1 MIEPNRAI
9 RIKYGLWDNRERGY
23 PATHSIVDDWVMEDR
38 VNRIEASRGWSRV
51 GTAPV
56 ASTWNLPHLPTIKTL
71 CIVSDDQQSRMRTCL
86 CSSSFLTWNFDQLNN
101 EAMESLIEVF
111 YIIVREQP
119 TRGCRDDIV
128 EKPLWADQQSSHRQL
143 PCQPTARCDACRLMY
158 GYKGHSEHNQTISV

>member
-1 MIEPNRAI
+1 MSGLSVLWGGARGAHPDYIPVDSIRNLGSVWYDFRLWPYKSMLISCILIWIMIEPNRAI

-86 CSSSFLTWNFDQLNN
+86 CPSPFLTWHFDRLDN
-101 EAMESLIEVF
+101 EAMRNQVIEVF
-111 YIIVREQP
+111 GRI
-119 TRGCRDDIV
+119 
-128 EKPLWADQQSSHRQL
+128 
-143 PCQPTARCDACRLMY
+143 
-158 GYKGHSEHNQTISV
+158 